1 MKTITF
7 ILAIA
12 MISVSAMANNKKYN
26 TATAL
31 LSEKKVTAVAAERKV
46 TTYFD
51 TEGNVLATCR
61 SISEI
66 ELPQYAVNKLIKKC
80 PDEQI
85 KLIRE
90 FDALGE
96 KTYIV
101 TLENATGFKV
111 VKVTSSELEILEQ
124 LKKN

>member
-26 TATAL
+26 VATAL
-31 LSEKKVTAVAAERKV
+31 NGKKAATTTVAENKVTSH
-46 TTYFD
+46 YD
-51 TEGNVLATCR
+51 LQGNLLATSR
-61 SISEI
+61 YISDAQ
-66 ELPQYAVNKLIKKC
+66 LPLYAITKLMKHC

-90 FDALGE
+90 FEALGE

-101 TLENATGFKV
+101 TLENVTGFKV
-111 VKVTSSELEILEQ
+111 VKVTAADLEILEQ
-124 LKKN
+124 LQKS

>member
-26 TATAL
+26 VATAL
-31 LSEKKVTAVAAERKV
+31 TGKKAAVSIAENKVTSHYDRQ
-46 TTYFD
+46 
-51 TEGNVLATCR
+51 GNLLATSR
-61 SISEI
+61 YISDA
-66 ELPQYAVNKLIKKC
+66 ELPLYAITKLMKHC

-85 KLIRE
+85 KLVRE
-90 FDALGE
+90 FEAIGE

-101 TLENATGFKV
+101 TLENATGYKV
-111 VKVTSSELEILEQ
+111 VKVTAADLEILEQ
-124 LKKN
+124 LTKN